1 MFIGSYIIY
10 SYIIYIQCFLFVL
23 FPYSFMVSI
32 FCVRLPAAFCIWY
45 QKGVLQNIS
54 SMIIRY
60 QFLSLQYIKK
70 AQGQKPNFL
79 KYVFFRQGQKPNFL
93 KYVFFRQ
100 GQKPNFRLISCIIQ
114 CLFLLIGVLFP
125 KVCVKIMRK
134 VPFLW
139 VYVIRKVPF
148 LWVYVIRKVPF
159 LCLV

>member
-1 MFIGSYIIY
+1 MFIGSYIIYYILYIIY

-79 KYVFFRQGQKPNFL
+79 KYVFFRQGQKPNF
-93 KYVFFRQ
+93 
-100 GQKPNFRLISCIIQ
+100 RLISCIIQ

-148 LWVYVIRKVPF
+148 L
-159 LCLV
+159 CLV

>member
-70 AQGQKPNFL
+70 AQGQKT
-79 KYVFFRQGQKPNFL
+79 NFL

-148 LWVYVIRKVPF
+148 L
-159 LCLV
+159 CLV